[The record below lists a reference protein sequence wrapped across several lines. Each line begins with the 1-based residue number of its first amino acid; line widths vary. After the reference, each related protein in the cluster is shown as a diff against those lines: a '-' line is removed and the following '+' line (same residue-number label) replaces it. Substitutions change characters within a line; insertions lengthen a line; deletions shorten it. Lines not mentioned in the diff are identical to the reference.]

1 MKPHTMQRLKHDR
14 FDMLTERCIVT
25 GISRVDADDTELSPR
40 LQRRALVLLQRQDA
54 ARSRRRRSRASRRWL
69 AQWKEAD

>member
-1 MKPHTMQRLKHDR
+1 MKPHTAQRLKHGR
-14 FDMLTERCIVT
+14 FDILTDRCIVT
-25 GISRVDADDTELSPR
+25 GMARVDADDTELSPR